1 VLEDEDDDLQIV
13 KGGDDTEDV
22 EYIDDDDDDDV
33 EVEYIDF
40 DKEYV
45 GEEEYVLYYN
55 PGESRVVEDEDDDCQ
70 IIERPIIRG

>member
-22 EYIDDDDDDDV
+22 EYIDDDDDDV

-45 GEEEYVLYYN
+45 GAEEYVLYYN
-55 PGESRVVEDEDDDCQ
+55 PGESRVVEDEEDDCQ